1 MFRKNK
7 QTTKIAI
14 VLAFFVTLTGCAA
27 TEESSS
33 GGGSLPELK
42 VSVSGLHQGKNVI
55 LSSGQSTAANVFTEN
70 EALGIT
76 TDGTYSFGSF
86 SSGTSYNITVRQQ
99 PVSQTCTVT
108 EGEGTLSA
116 STTVV
121 VTCSSESHTI
131 SGTVVG
137 LYSGQS
143 VTLQNNSGDN
153 LTVSSNTTFSFTT
166 KVGQGD
172 TYLVTVKTQPTGQIC
187 TPNLNSGVVSDNV
200 SDVSII
206 CSGTVYTVS
215 GSVSGLSGTLVLQNN
230 YGSDQTLTSEG
241 SFSFQVASSAKYNVR
256 VKTQPK
262 GKCVVSNGSGTTSAD
277 VDNVSVGCWV
287 LVDGGVSSAGVN
299 KNSTY
304 RADNVSLRVF
314 PTANNLIEAAFG
326 NNTFVAV
333 GSSPTV
339 NNLSGVTFGDSTF
352 VAVGDSGNIVRS
364 TNNGSSFNKATT
376 DNSTANH
383 LSGVA
388 FGNSTFVAIGNS
400 GSIVR
405 STNNGSSFDNATTDN
420 STANHLRGVTFGN
433 NTFVAVG
440 DSGNIV
446 RSTNNG
452 SSFDNATTD
461 NSTANHLRGIT
472 FGDSTFVAVGD
483 SGNIVRSTDNGSS
496 WENATSPTANGLY
509 GVTFGNN
516 TFVAVG
522 DSGNIV
528 RSTDNG
534 SSWENATSPTANG
547 LYGVTFGSN
556 TFVGVG
562 LNGNIIKSTD
572 NGTSWEKTTS
582 YGTSWEKTTSYSNSK
597 LYVSW
602 SEISQYGSISQ
613 IRVKSYNNS
622 SWSTIDGD
630 SNNGINLIKSR
641 NATHPS
647 LADNG
652 THLFAVWSEDN
663 GAGKGLIRSAV
674 YDNGSRFWDFQ
685 ISNFQPLNNSTSYS
699 ANNPQ
704 LLYNNSSLYA
714 IWSEKNV
721 NANQVRV
728 KQFDNS
734 SSWNLVDNTGTN
746 TTGINKNPLK
756 NAINPKMHNFNSEI
770 YAAWSEDNGSASQ
783 IRVAKFD
790 NSSSWTFEDG
800 NSSTTGIN
808 RATGNATDPTMAV
821 LSSKLYLAWSETNAD
836 NRTQIRVKSYDGN
849 SWSFVDG
856 DNATKGINK
865 DYTQNAS
872 YPQLVTVT
880 EGKNI
885 VRSTDNGVSWDNA
898 TSNSSSSK
906 LYAVWLEE
914 NGSTQVRVA
923 EFDGTSTWSF
933 KDGDS
938 FDGLNLNTAKIT
950 GKPSATAYLNQLI
963 VAWSETNSLGVP
975 QIRVAKSPF

>member
-1 MFRKNK
+1 MLYIKK
-7 QTTKIAI
+7 QTTKFAI
-14 VLAFFVTLTGCAA
+14 LSALLVALTGCAA
-27 TEESSS
+27 TEDSSS
-33 GGGSLPELK
+33 ESGSSSYVLK
-42 VSVSGLHQGKNVI
+42 VSVSGLQQGKNVV
-55 LSSGQSTAANVFTEN
+55 LSSGQSTATNVFTEN

-86 SSGTSYNITVRQQ
+86 TSGTSYNITVLQQ

-108 EGEGTLSA
+108 SGESSLSA
-116 STTVV
+116 ITTVAV
-121 VTCSSESHTI
+121 ACTSESYTI

-137 LYSGQS
+137 MLSGQS

-153 LTVSSNTTFSFTT
+153 LTVSSNTSFSFTT
-166 KVGQGD
+166 KVASGA
-172 TYLVTVKTQPTGQIC
+172 TYLVTVLTQPTGQTC

-206 CSGTVYTVS
+206 CSFTVYTVS
-215 GSVSGLSGTLVLQNN
+215 GNVSGLSGTLVLQNN
-230 YGSDQTLTSEG
+230 YGSDQTLTSDG
-241 SFSFQVASSAKYNVR
+241 SFSFRVASSAKYYVR
-256 VKTQPK
+256 VKTQPN
-262 GKCVVSNGSGTTSAD
+262 GKCTVSNGSGTVSAD

-287 LVDGGVSSAGVN
+287 FVDGGGSSAGVN

-304 RADNVSLRVF
+304 SADNVSLHAF
-314 PTANNLIEAAFG
+314 PTANNLFEAAFG

-333 GSSPTV
+333 GYSPTA
-339 NNLSGVTFGDSTF
+339 NNLY
-352 VAVGDSGNIVRS
+352 
-364 TNNGSSFNKATT
+364 
-376 DNSTANH
+376 
-383 LSGVA
+383 
-388 FGNSTFVAIGNS
+388 
-400 GSIVR
+400 
-405 STNNGSSFDNATTDN
+405 
-420 STANHLRGVTFGN
+420 GVTFGN
-433 NTFVAVG
+433 NTFVAV
-440 DSGNIV
+440 
-446 RSTNNG
+446 
-452 SSFDNATTD
+452 DN
-461 NSTANHLRGIT
+461 
-472 FGDSTFVAVGD
+472 

-496 WENATSPTANGLY
+496 WDNTTSPTANNLK

-534 SSWENATSPTANG
+534 SSWDNATSPTANG
-547 LYGVTFGSN
+547 LYGVTFGNN

-562 LNGNIIKSTD
+562 LSGNIIRSTD
-572 NGTSWEKTTS
+572 NGTSWGNTT
-582 YGTSWEKTTSYSNSK
+582 TYSNSK

-602 SEISQYGSISQ
+602 SEVSQRGNISQ
-613 IRVKSYNNS
+613 IRVKNYDNS
-622 SWSTIDGD
+622 SWSAIDEDG
-630 SNNGINLIKSR
+630 NNGINLRGSR

-652 THLFAVWSEDN
+652 THLFAIWSEDN
-663 GAGKGLIRSAV
+663 GEGKGEIHSKV
-674 YDNGSRFWDFQ
+674 YDNGTDFWDPYT
-685 ISNFQPLNNSTSYS
+685 NFQALNYSTNSSANYS

-714 IWSEKNV
+714 IWSEN
-721 NANQVRV
+721 NGTANQVRV

-734 SSWNLVDNTGTN
+734 SSWTFVDGNGSN
-746 TTGINKNPLK
+746 GINKAAGK
-756 NAINPKMHNFNSEI
+756 NAINPKFLTFNSEI
-770 YAAWSEDNGSASQ
+770 YAAWSEGNGSASQ

-790 NSSSWTFEDG
+790 NSSSWTFVDG

-808 RATGNATDPTMAV
+808 RATGKNATNPAMAV
-821 LSSKLYLAWSETNAD
+821 LSTKLYLAWSETNAD
-836 NRTQIRVKSYDGN
+836 NRTQIRVKSYDGS

-856 DNATKGINK
+856 NNATKGINK

-872 YPQLVTVT
+872 YPQLVKVT

-885 VRSTDNGVSWDNA
+885 VRSTDNGSSFDIA
-898 TSNSSSSK
+898 ASNSSSSK

-914 NGSTQVRVA
+914 NGNTQVRVA
-923 EFDGTSTWSF
+923 EFDGTSSWNF
-933 KDGDS
+933 KDGES

-950 GKPSATAYLNQLI
+950 GKPSAAAYLNKLI